1 MAVITSYNKDWI
13 DNNLVNVSQIGTL
26 YGPQGETGPAGT
38 PGASA
43 EIAIVTT
50 QAEADAVPPGTVA
63 IIRNPA

>member
-1 MAVITSYNKDWI
+1 MSTVTSYTKDWI
-13 DNNLVNVSQIGTL
+13 DTNLVNVAQVGSL
-26 YGPQGETGPAGT
+26 VGPEGPAG
-38 PGASA
+38 PAGESA